1 MTRTADLWRHNIA
14 PIERAYL
21 PMKTPSGE
29 CKTLKRYRLT
39 RSKASDAPG
48 EKVPKLVYMRSMKS
62 PLFVKFRFSCG
73 LARKRCSSN
82 TDELVRFS
90 LITRLTIAEC
100 IVPRTWATTS
110 AAAASRLASISMK
123 WIAPSFDDDVLVTM
137 RPGCPQHQVWRCWPG
152 CAYVLSASNGE
163 LLDLCFYLCYR

>member
-1 MTRTADLWRHNIA
+1 MRICRWKHRQASARHWRGTGW
-14 PIERAYL
+14 PGQKPPMPPVSKYL
-21 PMKTPSGE
+21 NGIF
-29 CKTLKRYRLT
+29 
-39 RSKASDAPG
+39 
-48 EKVPKLVYMRSMKS
+48 VYMRSMKS
-62 PLFVKFRFSCG
+62 PLLVKFRFSCG

-123 WIAPSFDDDVLVTM
+123 WIAPSFDDDVLVTV